1 MSGKEKLQPGQ
12 TCLDHPSA
20 TRIADAQEEETL
32 VAAVQ

>member
-20 TRIADAQEEETL
+20 TRISDAQEEEMP
-32 VAAVQ
+32 VAAAQ